1 MRTPTLNGASAT
13 APAQHG
19 DHVALLEARHLVKAY
34 GGNIAVADVS
44 LDLQASQILGIVGPN
59 GAGKS
64 TVGGLIAG
72 SVHCDEGEV
81 WLSGRRIDK
90 LPRWQRARAG
100 LSRTFQLSSEFARL
114 TVMENLLAGSELR
127 EFSSVRYGLL
137 GRHRWK
143 AVEERQVDHARAL
156 LHEFQLERYENE
168 YANRLS
174 GGQRRLV
181 EIMRA
186 LMGQPKVLLLDEPMS
201 GLNERMINEVGTH
214 LARLRHEGLGMLL
227 IEHNV
232 DVVGAFADRVMALGE
247 GRVLASGTAEEVMTN
262 EVVMNVYL
270 RG

>member
-1 MRTPTLNGASAT
+1 MQTLDASASR
-13 APAQHG
+13 PAS
-19 DHVALLEARHLVKAY
+19 DSASTSLLAARHLFKHY
-34 GGNIAVADVS
+34 GGNVAVADVS
-44 LDLQASQILGIVGPN
+44 LALDGGQILGLVGPN

-72 SVHCDEGEV
+72 SVTCDEGQV
-81 WLSGRRIDK
+81 WLAGRRIDR

-100 LSRTFQLSSEFARL
+100 LSRTFQLSSEFPRL
-114 TVMENLLAGSELR
+114 TVMENLLTGSELR
-127 EFSSVRYGLL
+127 RQSTLFASYF
-137 GRHRWK
+137 GRRRWK
-143 AVEERQVDHARAL
+143 ALEAEQVERARRL
-156 LHEFQLERYENE
+156 LFEFDLERYENE

-186 LMGQPKVLLLDEPMS
+186 LMGRPKVLLLDEPMA
-201 GLNERMINEVGTH
+201 GLNERMINEVVRHMT
-214 LARLRHEGLGMLL
+214 RLRQEGLGMLL

-232 DVVGAFADRVMALGE
+232 DVVGALADRVIALGE
-247 GRVLASGTAEEVMTN
+247 GRVLAEGTAEEVMSN